1 MDNYIE
7 IINWIEDK
15 YNVLDYTYLD
25 DDETTNNLTNTF
37 KN

>member
-15 YNVLDYTYLD
+15 HNVLDYAYLD
-25 DDETTNNLTNTF
+25 DDETTNILAITF